1 MEVIIVLI
9 LVSLL
14 LASGFLGVFLW
25 AARSGQFE
33 DTTTP
38 PLRILADEPAP
49 RRGQDAPTDLPNNST
64 HER

>member
-1 MEVIIVLI
+1 MEVIIILI

-14 LASGFLGVFLW
+14 LATGFLGVFLW

-38 PLRILADEPAP
+38 ALRILADEPAP
-49 RRGQDAPTDLPNNST
+49 RRGEGAQLQSPKNQTP
-64 HER
+64 